1 MLDIKPIV
9 EAPGAEDY
17 LCLFV
22 GSEVV
27 VSLRRSPEDIWM
39 RHEAESIFGTQ
50 AVGEPMGY
58 WCGRP
63 CYALEVDQQQ
73 INAMEHTKGHLL
85 TLFGRVS
92 DAAFATYGRALQMLS
107 WRRDHQFCGRCGSAT
122 EAADAGKAL
131 ACGACGLTAYPRL
144 HPCVIVAVGRGDE
157 LLLAEAAGGRTGF
170 HSTLAGFIEPGET
183 AEEAVIREVREEVG
197 LTVSN
202 VRYFQSQ
209 PWPFPSQLMLG
220 FFADYVA
227 GEITVEPS
235 EIARA
240 GWYRR
245 GHEPRV
251 PPPASIAGQLIN
263 HFYASH

>member
-50 AVGEPMGY
+50 AVGEPMEY

-85 TLFGRVS
+85 TFLAGFQTPHLPPTGARSKCCPGVGIIVF
-92 DAAFATYGRALQMLS
+92 AAVAVAPRS
-107 WRRDHQFCGRCGSAT
+107 SRC
-122 EAADAGKAL
+122 GKAL
-131 ACGACGLTAYPRL
+131 ACGACGPRL
-144 HPCVIVAVGRGDE
+144 SPVAPCVIVAVGRGDE

-227 GEITVEPS
+227 GEITVALGNCPGWLVS
-235 EIARA
+235 EGA
-240 GWYRR
+240 
-245 GHEPRV
+245 
-251 PPPASIAGQLIN
+251 
-263 HFYASH
+263 